1 MKKAPPIKYDIVIL
15 TDKRYDHPKKLTPY
29 IENVLKED
37 RFIQEALEALG
48 YTVWRTYWDHPTF
61 DWSTTQAV
69 LFRTTWDYF
78 NRFEEFFSWLNQT
91 KTQTRFINTFD
102 LIYWNI
108 DKHYL
113 KDLSEKGIRIVP
125 THFIEIGNTANL
137 NELIA
142 ETNWQEVIVKPAISG
157 TARHTYKIQWDEI
170 EKYESVFKTLIA
182 KESMLIQPFMKNITS
197 KGEVALIL
205 FGGKFSH
212 AILKKAK
219 EGDFRVQDDFGGSVY
234 DYKANESE
242 IEFAEKVIAACPT
255 LPIYARV
262 DVIWN
267 DENEICVSEVECI
280 EPELWMRKSADA
292 PKLFAQSLLELTKLE
307 PLKLI

>member
-1 MKKAPPIKYDIVIL
+1 MKKAQPIKYDIVIL

-137 NELIA
+137 KELIA
-142 ETNWQEVIVKPAISG
+142 KTNWQEVIVKPAISG
-157 TARHTYKIQWDEI
+157 TARHTYKIQ
-170 EKYESVFKTLIA
+170 
-182 KESMLIQPFMKNITS
+182 
-197 KGEVALIL
+197 
-205 FGGKFSH
+205 
-212 AILKKAK
+212 
-219 EGDFRVQDDFGGSVY
+219 
-234 DYKANESE
+234 
-242 IEFAEKVIAACPT
+242 
-255 LPIYARV
+255 
-262 DVIWN
+262 
-267 DENEICVSEVECI
+267 
-280 EPELWMRKSADA
+280 
-292 PKLFAQSLLELTKLE
+292 
-307 PLKLI
+307 

>member
-1 MKKAPPIKYDIVIL
+1 MKKAQPIKYDIVIL
-15 TDKRYDHPKKLTPY
+15 TDKRYDHPEKLTPY

-137 NELIA
+137 KELIA

-219 EGDFRVQDDFGGSVY
+219 EGDFRVQDDFGGSVF
-234 DYKANESE
+234 DYEATASE

-267 DENEICVSEVECI
+267 NENEICVSEVECI
-280 EPELWMRKSADA
+280 EPELWMRKSAEA

>member
-1 MKKAPPIKYDIVIL
+1 
-15 TDKRYDHPKKLTPY
+15 
-29 IENVLKED
+29 
-37 RFIQEALEALG
+37 
-48 YTVWRTYWDHPTF
+48 
-61 DWSTTQAV
+61 
-69 LFRTTWDYF
+69 
-78 NRFEEFFSWLNQT
+78 
-91 KTQTRFINTFD
+91 
-102 LIYWNI
+102 
-108 DKHYL
+108 
-113 KDLSEKGIRIVP
+113 
-125 THFIEIGNTANL
+125 
-137 NELIA
+137 
-142 ETNWQEVIVKPAISG
+142 
-157 TARHTYKIQWDEI
+157 
-170 EKYESVFKTLIA
+170 
-182 KESMLIQPFMKNITS
+182 
-197 KGEVALIL
+197 VALIL

-280 EPELWMRKSADA
+280 EPELWMRKSAEA